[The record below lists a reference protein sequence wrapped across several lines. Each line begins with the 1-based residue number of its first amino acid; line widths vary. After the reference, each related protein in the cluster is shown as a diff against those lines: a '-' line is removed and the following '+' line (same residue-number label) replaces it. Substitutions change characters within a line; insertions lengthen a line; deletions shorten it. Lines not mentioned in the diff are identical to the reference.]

1 MQNGGIILKGGFMR
15 IHKRIY
21 VAVLT
26 AAMAMGLFGIT
37 AMAASKD
44 KITTIRLE
52 LTDKLTRG
60 GAIDADEIE
69 FNTTSDE
76 YTITEWEFDNN
87 GLIWMENDIP
97 RVTVRLETSDD
108 YSFSVAKT
116 GIKVKGDEATVYS
129 TTREDSQTLFITFNL
144 RPMSGR
150 VGLVDYA
157 ELENSIATWSAAQ
170 GAVSYDLYLY
180 RDTKA
185 VGSKKITTETTYDFG
200 TAMLKEGEY
209 YYRVRGVGTDSSKPG
224 VFLDSETFYRKA
236 DDGTGTASTQK
247 LNNSAA
253 PAGTWL
259 MNETGWWW
267 QRTDG
272 TWPANQWE
280 LIADKWYFFNEGGY
294 RTSGWVNWKELW
306 YYMGPEGDMW
316 INCQTPDGYTVNADG
331 VRVS

>member
-1 MQNGGIILKGGFMR
+1 MGMNRKLYVSIL
-15 IHKRIY
+15 
-21 VAVLT
+21 A
-26 AAMAMGLFGIT
+26 AAMTAGLFGMT
-37 AMAASKD
+37 AMAASRD
-44 KITTIRLE
+44 KITSIRLE

-60 GAIDADEIE
+60 GAIDADEVE
-69 FNTTSDE
+69 FSTSADE
-76 YTITEWEFDNN
+76 YAIMEWEFDNN
-87 GLIWMENDIP
+87 GLTWRENDIP

-108 YSFSVAKT
+108 YYFSVPKT

-129 TTREDSQTLFITFNL
+129 TTREDSQTLFITFSL
-144 RPMSGR
+144 RPVSER
-150 VGLVDYA
+150 VGMVDYA
-157 ELENSIATWSAAQ
+157 LLNDSAATWSAAQ
-170 GAVSYDLYLY
+170 GAVNYEVYLY
-180 RDTKA
+180 RDSKA
-185 VGSKKITTETTYDFG
+185 VGSKKVTAETTYDFG

-224 VFLDSETFYRKA
+224 TFMDSEIFYRKA

-247 LNNSAA
+247 LNNSTSNATVS
-253 PAGTWL
+253 AGSWL

-267 QRTDG
+267 QRPDG

-280 LIADKWYFFNEGGY
+280 LIGEKWYFFNEGGY

-316 INCQTPDGYTVNADG
+316 VNCQTPDGHTVNADG